1 MCLETAILQIKIW
14 SKNCK
19 IDDFGMSS
27 VKRIKLNTLESLV
40 ERKLL

>member
-1 MCLETAILQIKIW
+1 MCLEMAILQIKIW
-14 SKNCK
+14 SKNWK

-27 VKRIKLNTLESLV
+27 VKRIKLNALESLV

>member
-27 VKRIKLNTLESLV
+27 VKRKLNALESLV